1 MNQKMT
7 LWNNRKVIAA
17 IFFGA
22 IAVAFAVLLLM
33 VRANADEPQ
42 LAVPST
48 PAVQV
53 TSPSTL
59 GETVPATEAEQTQS
73 VGTLPQ
79 WEPEPVLPQEA
90 TRPTGEV
97 SSEKTVLEYN
107 TFTRKDFKKVNGY
120 ITCKSAEYWLGIDV
134 SVYQEDID
142 WERVAQA
149 GVKFVMVRLAYR
161 GWRKD
166 GPIRAD
172 TNGLKN
178 IQGAEAAG
186 LKVGVY
192 FYSQATSVAEAIEE
206 AQFILDLLD
215 GRALDMP
222 VVFDWE
228 LPSDST
234 ARTRRVKAKTIHAMA
249 LAFCNEVKQAGYR
262 PMVYFNQRQ
271 GRTKYKL
278 AELRAAGIEL
288 WLAMYTNA
296 MTYTYKVQMWQYTSN
311 GRVPG
316 IDGRVDIDIYFPDN

>member
-1 MNQKMT
+1 MNPKTM
-7 LWNNRKVIAA
+7 LWNNKKVIAA

-22 IAVAFAVLLLM
+22 VAVVFAVLLLVM
-33 VRANADEPQ
+33 HASGEEPQ

-48 PAVQV
+48 NPTA
-53 TSPSTL
+53 
-59 GETVPATEAEQTQS
+59 PATTVGESVSVTQSAPQLS
-73 VGTLPQ
+73 VGTVPT
-79 WEPEPVLPQEA
+79 WNREPALPQEA
-90 TRPTGEV
+90 TRPTEEI
-97 SSEKTVLEYN
+97 SNKKTALQYN
-107 TFTRKDFKKVNGY
+107 TFTKKDFKKVNGY

-178 IQGAEAAG
+178 IQGAQAAG

-192 FYSQATSVAEAIEE
+192 FYSQAKTVEEAIEE

-215 GRALDMP
+215 DRALEMP

-271 GRTKYKL
+271 GRTKYNL

-316 IDGRVDIDIYFPDN
+316 IEGRVDIDIYFPEE

>member
-1 MNQKMT
+1 MDRKMT
-7 LWNNRKVIAA
+7 LWYNKKWIAA

-22 IAVAFAVLLLM
+22 IAVVFAGLLLM
-33 VRANADEPQ
+33 VRVNADEPQ

-48 PAVQV
+48 PAVQA
-53 TSPSTL
+53 TL
-59 GETVPATEAEQTQS
+59 PTTVGESVPATQITPSQS
-73 VGTLPQ
+73 VSTMPQ
-79 WEPEPVLPQEA
+79 FQPEPVLPQEA

-97 SSEKTVLEYN
+97 SGEKTVLEYN

-271 GRTKYKL
+271 GRTKYNL

-316 IDGRVDIDIYFPDN
+316 IEGRVDIDIYFPDN